1 LYGLEVFG
9 MKFGLRGIR
18 TLLAS
23 IGNPHKNF
31 PSIHIAGTNG
41 KGSTSSMLA
50 AVFTAAG
57 YKTGLYT
64 SPHLVSFA
72 ERIRIDGK
80 PIPAKDVVRLIS
92 LIKRQVRKQKA
103 TYFEAVTAMAFKY
116 FSDSKVDIAVVET
129 GLGGRLDATNVLR
142 PLVSVITNVS
152 LEHTEIL
159 GKTLEKISWEKAGI
173 IKHSVPC
180 VTGISSAKPF
190 AVVRD
195 RARTKRAPISTVQGV
210 NLRIR
215 KSNLDGL
222 VVDASVGSATYRNL
236 KVSLVGE
243 HQSMNVRVA
252 LRTLDVLKE
261 QGAYQI
267 EERDVRNGL
276 MNIERLTGLQA
287 RLSVLQRKPLIIGDV
302 AHNPDSI
309 KRLVGSLR
317 RLKIRNVFL
326 VFGVVRDKDYRRMV
340 HFLKPI
346 TRAAILTMAR
356 TERARSIADL
366 AGEFSRQRIEV
377 VGTERKVSLA
387 VASAIAIADKRLPI
401 LITGSHYVLG
411 EALSLFRS
419 TKFT

>member
-1 LYGLEVFG
+1 
-9 MKFGLRGIR
+9 
-18 TLLAS
+18 
-23 IGNPHKNF
+23 
-31 PSIHIAGTNG
+31 
-41 KGSTSSMLA
+41 MLA

-64 SPHLVSFA
+64 SPHLVSFT

-80 PIPAKDVVRLIS
+80 PIPAKDVVRLTS

-103 TYFEAVTAMAFKY
+103 TYFEAVTAIAFKY

-129 GLGGRLDATNVLR
+129 GLGGRLDATNVLQ
-142 PLVSVITNVS
+142 PLISVITNVS

-180 VTGISSAKPF
+180 VTGITSAKPLG
-190 AVVRD
+190 VVRD
-195 RARTKRAPISTVQGV
+195 RARARNARLTTTGDARLKIKAS
-210 NLRIR
+210 
-215 KSNLDGL
+215 SLDGL
-222 VVDASVGSATYRNL
+222 VIDVSIGSTTYRNL
-236 KVSLVGE
+236 KVSLAGE

-252 LRTLDVLKE
+252 LQTLEVLKE
-261 QGAYQI
+261 QGAYHI

-276 MNIERLTGLQA
+276 MNIERLAGLQA

-326 VFGVVRDKDYRRMV
+326 VFGVVRDKDYCRMV
-340 HFLKPI
+340 RYLKPI

-366 AGEFSRQRIEV
+366 VQEFSRQRIDV
-377 VGTERKVSLA
+377 VGTEQKVSMA
-387 VASAIAIADKRLPI
+387 VKSAIAIADKRLPI
-401 LITGSHYVLG
+401 LIAGSHYVLG
-411 EALSLFRS
+411 EALSYLQS